1 MGFWKK
7 AKTADTPG
15 TWEGTEKYGPVKL
28 ASVDFRD
35 GQRSV
40 IATRMR
46 TEDMLPVLEQ
56 MDNFGYECIE
66 MWGGATF
73 DSCIRY
79 LNEDPWERLK
89 AFKKVCTHTPLRMLL
104 RGQNLLGYTPYPD
117 DVVEKFVT
125 KTAEDGMDIFLIFD
139 GLNDIRNCECAAKAA
154 LKAGK
159 RVEGNIQF
167 TSAEFP
173 VT

>member
-35 GQRSV
+35 GQQSV

-56 MDNFGYECIE
+56 MDNSDMSVSRC
-66 MWGGATF
+66 GAV
-73 DSCIRY
+73 R
-79 LNEDPWERLK
+79 RL
-89 AFKKVCTHTPLRMLL
+89 TPAS
-104 RGQNLLGYTPYPD
+104 G
-117 DVVEKFVT
+117 
-125 KTAEDGMDIFLIFD
+125 I
-139 GLNDIRNCECAAKAA
+139 
-154 LKAGK
+154 
-159 RVEGNIQF
+159 
-167 TSAEFP
+167 
-173 VT
+173 

>member
-35 GQRSV
+35 GQQSV

-73 DSCIRY
+73 DSCIPENCSSDHLSYSELVYFSIY
-79 LNEDPWERLK
+79 L
-89 AFKKVCTHTPLRMLL
+89 F
-104 RGQNLLGYTPYPD
+104 
-117 DVVEKFVT
+117 
-125 KTAEDGMDIFLIFD
+125 
-139 GLNDIRNCECAAKAA
+139 
-154 LKAGK
+154 
-159 RVEGNIQF
+159 
-167 TSAEFP
+167 
-173 VT
+173 